1 MPFVGQGPDRESL
14 GSITESDATGVDR
27 VGGDEW
33 ALGRR
38 APAWRSAPEMTALE
52 LVTLL
57 FQAVTVLL
65 FVLVSVPALRAPTR
79 VGVDTALFFAAFAA
93 VIAAGRVT
101 QLLGV

>member
-38 APAWRSAPEMTALE
+38 APAWRSAPEMTALDP
-52 LVTLL
+52 VTLL
-57 FQAVTVLL
+57 FQAVTIVL
-65 FVLVSVPALRAPTR
+65 FALVTVPAVPPPMRSPF
-79 VGVDTALFFAAFAA
+79 DTARSCPG
-93 VIAAGRVT
+93 VPSVT
-101 QLLGV
+101 PARAS